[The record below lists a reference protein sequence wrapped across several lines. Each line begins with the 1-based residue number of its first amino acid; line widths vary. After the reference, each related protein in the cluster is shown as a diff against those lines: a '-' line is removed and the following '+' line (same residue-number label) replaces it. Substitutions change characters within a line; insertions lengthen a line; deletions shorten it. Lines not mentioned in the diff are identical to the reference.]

1 MKPRIQQALHE
12 IKRANMDDP
21 VCAYIYD
28 LAGIRAQVRSMREK
42 MPVNTRLFYAIKAN
56 PDPRIIEAL
65 LPCVKGFEVASIGEL
80 LKVRSVSREVP
91 ILFGGPGKKE
101 SELRQALEQ
110 NVSYIHVESLL
121 ELRRIIAIAKER
133 SVTRDE
139 HGQQSERSDL
149 REPEEQVQQQ
159 WRPAGRAAGE
169 LAVKLADGQADE
181 QASAQ
186 AGIRAGEQEGE
197 SEHSPRKVVLEQP
210 EHGVESRSN
219 SVDVPEVRVLLRI
232 NLRSS
237 ALPQTK
243 IVMGGT
249 PSPFGMDEEDL
260 EEAIELLRV
269 EGAGVVRLCGFH
281 FHSLSN
287 NMDAGLHAEMIELY
301 LQKVEQW
308 QQQYH
313 LQVEVVNA
321 GGGFGVT
328 YDGSPGFDWSLFTEL
343 LQRSEARK
351 RLANRGGELF
361 FESGRLLVAD
371 HGYYAA
377 EVTDMKRS
385 HGQWFAIV
393 RGGTHHQRLPA
404 SWGHNH
410 PFQIVY
416 MEQWKHTFSRPEVK
430 EERVH
435 IAGELCTPKDRL
447 HSDAEVHR
455 LRVGDIVVFV
465 KSGAYSWTISHH
477 DFLGHPHPLFYYL
490 TEEDEHV
497 NANSVFQ
504 TASC

>member
-1 MKPRIQQALHE
+1 MKPRVQQALHE
-12 IKRANMDDP
+12 IRQANMDDP

-28 LAGIRAQVRSMREK
+28 LAGIRAQVRSMLEK
-42 MPVNTRLFYAIKAN
+42 MPMNTRLFYAIKAN

-65 LPCVKGFEVASIGEL
+65 LPYVKGFEVASIGEL
-80 LKVRSVSREVP
+80 LKVRAVSREVP

-110 NVSYIHVESLL
+110 DVSYIHVESLL

-139 HGQQSERSDL
+139 HAQQSEHGLDTSR
-149 REPEEQVQQQ
+149 R
-159 WRPAGRAAGE
+159 GE
-169 LAVKLADGQADE
+169 
-181 QASAQ
+181 
-186 AGIRAGEQEGE
+186 
-197 SEHSPRKVVLEQP
+197 
-210 EHGVESRSN
+210 
-219 SVDVPEVRVLLRI
+219 VPEVRVLLRI

-243 IVMGGT
+243 IVMGGS

-269 EGAGVVRLCGFH
+269 EGEGMVRLCGFH

-308 QQQYH
+308 QQRYH

-328 YDGSPGFDWSLFTEL
+328 YDGSPGFDWSLFMEL
-343 LQRSEARK
+343 LQQSEARK
-351 RLANRGGELF
+351 RLASRGGELF

-410 PFQIVY
+410 PFRIVY
-416 MEQWKHTFSRPEVK
+416 MDQWKHTFSRPEVK

-497 NANSVFQ
+497 NANTVFQ
-504 TASC
+504 SASC